1 MKKFMLTSI
10 VGLTIFILSGCLY
23 PAERMSQNQVPY
35 KDQVA
40 SVQAAVDQFKQESG
54 GLLPIKTK
62 DMDTP
67 IYQKYPIDFTKI
79 VPRYMQDAPG
89 NSYESGGIFAYVLVD
104 AETKPTVKLLDLR
117 MADTI
122 QDVNVHLN
130 IYRQNHKGYVPFKD
144 VIAPGV
150 FSINY
155 KKLNMKEP
163 PVVTSPYTGN
173 SLSLIVNGQGDVFV
187 DYRPD
192 LYDAIQKHKSF
203 YKPGEDIR
211 KLLVENSDFVP
222 AYSLPYTVNDKNEPI
237 FFKK

>member
-1 MKKFMLTSI
+1 
-10 VGLTIFILSGCLY
+10 
-23 PAERMSQNQVPY
+23 MSQNQVPY

-40 SVQAAVDQFKQESG
+40 SVQTAVDQFKQESG

-130 IYRQNHKGYVPFKD
+130 IYRQNHKGTCRLK
-144 VIAPGV
+144 
-150 FSINY
+150 
-155 KKLNMKEP
+155 
-163 PVVTSPYTGN
+163 TS
-173 SLSLIVNGQGDVFV
+173 SL
-187 DYRPD
+187 
-192 LYDAIQKHKSF
+192 
-203 YKPGEDIR
+203 
-211 KLLVENSDFVP
+211 P
-222 AYSLPYTVNDKNEPI
+222 AYSLLIIKN
-237 FFKK
+237 